1 MINPS
6 FDELKE
12 VNESRYSLVMT
23 VAKRARRIVDGS
35 SALIE
40 SKNRK
45 PVTLAIEEVMDGKI
59 SYENTEMD

>member
-35 SALIE
+35 KPLID
-40 SKNRK
+40 SKNKK

-59 SYENTEMD
+59 SFENTEMD